1 MDQHINERLQKI
13 LKEYLYPELNL
24 EELNEDDFLA
34 NYGLD
39 STGILKLI
47 VKIEEEFGFEVR
59 DEDFDNE
66 NFQTI
71 SCLKIFIKS
80 KIEEE
85 NRR

>member
-66 NFQTI
+66 TI
-71 SCLKIFIKS
+71 SCLNNFIKS